1 MQTRTAIVTGA
12 SRGIGQHIARTL
24 ASRGMPLL
32 LTARSEADLAD
43 LAREIRTPDTPVAV
57 AAADLTNP
65 ATPERVVDA
74 ARREL
79 GRVDVLINNAA
90 VEYQRRFHTLTAA
103 EIDTLVRVDLLAP
116 IQLTR
121 LLLPQMLSDGYGRFV
136 NISSLAGRVGPRRRT
151 RPTHDR

>member
-1 MQTRTAIVTGA
+1 MQTRIAIVTGA

-57 AAADLTNP
+57 AAADLANP

-90 VEYQRRFHTLTAA
+90 VEYQRRFHT
-103 EIDTLVRVDLLAP
+103 
-116 IQLTR
+116 
-121 LLLPQMLSDGYGRFV
+121 
-136 NISSLAGRVGPRRRT
+136 
-151 RPTHDR
+151 